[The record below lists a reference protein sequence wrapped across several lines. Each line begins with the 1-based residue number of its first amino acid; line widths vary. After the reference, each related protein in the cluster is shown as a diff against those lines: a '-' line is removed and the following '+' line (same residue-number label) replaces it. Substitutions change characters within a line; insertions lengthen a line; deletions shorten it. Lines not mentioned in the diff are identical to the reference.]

1 MKQIVYEIVVFLHL
15 IGYTNKNSK
24 LKLLT
29 NMYNNQLEIEN
40 DALINI
46 IKSIKGELIER
57 NTNESIISNLQNYI
71 DLINEES
78 QYWIFRGLT

>member
-24 LKLLT
+24 IKLLT

-40 DALINI
+40 DALIKI
-46 IKSIKGELIER
+46 IESIKEELIER
-57 NTNESIISNLQNYI
+57 NTNESIVSNLQSYI

-78 QYWIFRGLT
+78 QY

>member
-46 IKSIKGELIER
+46 VKSIKDELMER

-78 QYWIFRGLT
+78 QY

>member
-78 QYWIFRGLT
+78 QY

>member
-1 MKQIVYEIVVFLHL
+1 MKQIVYEISVFLHL

-29 NMYNNQLEIEN
+29 NMYNNELEIEN
-40 DALINI
+40 DALIKI
-46 IKSIKGELIER
+46 LESIKDDLIKR
-57 NTNESIISNLQNYI
+57 NTNKSIISNLQNYI

-78 QYWIFRGLT
+78 QY

>member
-40 DALINI
+40 DALIKI
-46 IKSIKGELIER
+46 IESIKDELIQR

-71 DLINEES
+71 DLIDEES
-78 QYWIFRGLT
+78 QY